1 MKFTSKQLM
10 MVALFIGIGL
20 IIFAALNATLHFG
33 LDEKLESDISTYGML
48 GGLGILFWSRK
59 IRTQEEADARAKKEA
74 DEESALPVDSD
85 ADATVVKENL

>member
-20 IIFAALNATLHFG
+20 IVFAVLNATLDFS
-33 LDEKLESDISTYGML
+33 LDEKLGNDISTYGML

-59 IRTQEEADARAKKEA
+59 VRTQEEADARSRKEEDNEA
-74 DEESALPVDSD
+74 ANSVD
-85 ADATVVKENL
+85 ADTTV